1 MKNESNGGDIDIPN
15 IYGKEG
21 INKLFATL
29 ESDKSLPTFADH
41 FVQCILLGTAR
52 NVDLKKMYP
61 GLYVKLEKWI
71 AGHHKHILA
80 QKGKK

>member
-1 MKNESNGGDIDIPN
+1 MKNESNGGNTGLPN

-21 INKLFATL
+21 INKLFSIL

-61 GLYVKLEKWI
+61 GPYAKLEGWI
-71 AGHHKHILA
+71 AGHHKHIFA